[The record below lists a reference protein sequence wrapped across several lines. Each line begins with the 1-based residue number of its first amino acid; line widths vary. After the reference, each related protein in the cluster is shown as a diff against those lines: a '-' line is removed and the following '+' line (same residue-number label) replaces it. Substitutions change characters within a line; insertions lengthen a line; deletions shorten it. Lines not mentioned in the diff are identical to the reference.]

1 MIDVFLSAQ
10 LRSDKRCTEAAIV
23 LEEYASDTEEAIVCL
38 IEGSQ
43 WEEAL
48 RRVGFPLS
56 LCLIEGSE
64 WEGALR
70 TVGFPLPLCVVLR
83 AVIGRRPSEG

>member
-1 MIDVFLSAQ
+1 MINVFLSDQ
-10 LRSDKRCTEAAIV
+10 LRSDKRCTEAAVV

-48 RRVGFPLS
+48 RRVGIPF
-56 LCLIEGSE
+56 
-64 WEGALR
+64 
-70 TVGFPLPLCVVLR
+70 
-83 AVIGRRPSEG
+83 